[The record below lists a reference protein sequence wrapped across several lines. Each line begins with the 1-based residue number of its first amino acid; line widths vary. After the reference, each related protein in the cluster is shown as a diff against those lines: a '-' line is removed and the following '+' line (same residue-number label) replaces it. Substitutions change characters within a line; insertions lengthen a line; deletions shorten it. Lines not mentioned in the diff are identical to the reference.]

1 MKQRQGSE
9 LVISYMR
16 LRQAIGVLGVC
27 LPLAVILGGS
37 ASSGWTVR
45 SSISAYYYSNMR
57 DVFVGLL
64 CIVGAFLLSYK
75 GYDRRDR
82 ILSAA
87 AGALALGVAAFP
99 TIRIETGSAD
109 EVKKAGE
116 EVVGIFALPA
126 GHSMFVHYGCAVLL
140 FVCLGVISLQFTR
153 TDRSRAMTRQKLR
166 RNAVYRIC
174 GAVMFGAMALVPIFR
189 IPGLA
194 EHQPDTL
201 VLFVEAV
208 CLGAF
213 GIAWLV
219 KGEAL
224 LGDSKAPSTQ
234 MAASG

>member
-1 MKQRQGSE
+1 
-9 LVISYMR
+9 MR

-27 LPLAVILGGS
+27 LPLAVILGGY
-37 ASSGWTVR
+37 ASSGSTVR

-57 DVFVGLL
+57 EVFVGLL

-82 ILSAA
+82 MLSVA
-87 AGALALGVAAFP
+87 AGVLALGVAGFP
-99 TIRIETGSAD
+99 TIRVETGTA
-109 EVKKAGE
+109 EEIKKAGN
-116 EVVGIFALPA
+116 EVVGTFALPA
-126 GHSMFVHYGCAVLL
+126 GHSMFVHYACAVLL
-140 FVCLGVISLQFTR
+140 FVCLGLISLQFTR
-153 TDRSRAMTRQKLR
+153 SDPSRSMTRQKLR
-166 RNAVYRIC
+166 RNAVYRAC

-201 VLFVEAV
+201 ILLVEAI

-213 GIAWLV
+213 GISWLV

-224 LGDSKAPSTQ
+224 LGDSKAPSAE